1 MDRNPYAGPTTPLET
16 PTRDTVSMV
25 GYGFLCLL
33 GLVVILIVLGLIS
46 RMTQRSLPQ
55 GTQLLELLVGVQFT
69 SWRFVQTHRR
79 VMSPIEL
86 KRFALA
92 CAGAFWVFDELLA
105 LITRFQAED
114 PHIIR
119 TVITV
124 ILASAFDIAV
134 AAAIVYLTVPKM
146 ARFFVPR
153 HDDDTGR

>member
-16 PTRDTVSMV
+16 PTRATVSMV
-25 GYGFLCLL
+25 GYGFLCFL
-33 GLVVILIVLGLIS
+33 GLVVILMVLGFIS
-46 RMTQRSLPQ
+46 RMTQLSLPQ
-55 GTQLLELLVGVQFT
+55 GTQILELLVGIQFT

-105 LITRFQAED
+105 LITRFQKED
-114 PHIIR
+114 SHILR

-124 ILASAFDIAV
+124 LLASAFDIAV
-134 AAAIVYLTVPKM
+134 ATAIVYLTVPKM
-146 ARFFVPR
+146 AQFFIPR
-153 HDDDTGR
+153 NADDTGR